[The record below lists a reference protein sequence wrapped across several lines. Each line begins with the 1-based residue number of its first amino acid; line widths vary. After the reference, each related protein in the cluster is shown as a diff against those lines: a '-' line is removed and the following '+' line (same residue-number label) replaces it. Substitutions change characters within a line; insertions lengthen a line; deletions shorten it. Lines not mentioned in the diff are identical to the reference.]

1 MKRLFDIITS
11 LIGLIIFTPLLVLLS
26 IAIIVVDGFPVIFVQ
41 PRLGKDKE
49 EFNIVKFRTMA
60 VGESKSSENDEMRQ
74 TLLGKFLRKSS
85 LDELP
90 VLINVLK
97 GEMSLVGPR
106 PLLIKYSNRFNSFQN
121 RRHEVLPGITGLA
134 QIKGRNQIS
143 WEEKFTYD
151 VQYIAEHNFL
161 LDIKILFKT
170 MKHVLFFKGTSP
182 KGQDIMSEFMG
193 SKDNENNWPN
203 K

>member
-1 MKRLFDIITS
+1 MKRSFDIITS
-11 LIGLIIFTPLLVLLS
+11 LIGLIIFTPLLFLIS
-26 IAIIVVDGFPVIFVQ
+26 IAILVFDGFPILFVQ
-41 PRLGKDKE
+41 TRLGKNKE
-49 EFNIVKFRTMA
+49 EFNIVKFRTMK
-60 VGESKSSENDEMRQ
+60 VGPSKSSANDESRQ

-97 GEMSLVGPR
+97 GDMSLVGPR
-106 PLLIKYSNRFNSFQN
+106 PLLIKYSKRFNSFQN

-143 WEEKFTYD
+143 WEEKFIYD
-151 VQYIAEHNFL
+151 VQYIDEHNFL

-170 MKHVLFFKGTSP
+170 MSLVLFFKGTSP

-193 SKDNENNWPN
+193 SKENENN
-203 K
+203 

>member
-1 MKRLFDIITS
+1 MKRFFDIITS
-11 LIGLIIFTPLLVLLS
+11 LIGLIIFTPLLLLIS
-26 IAIIVVDGFPVIFVQ
+26 IAILVFDGFPILFVQ
-41 PRLGKDKE
+41 ARLGKNKE
-49 EFNIVKFRTMA
+49 EFNIVKFRTMR
-60 VGESKSSENDEMRQ
+60 VGHSKSSANDEKRQ

-106 PLLIKYSNRFNSFQN
+106 PLLIKYSKRFNSFQN

-143 WEEKFTYD
+143 WEEKFIYD
-151 VQYIAEHNFL
+151 VQYIDEHNFL

-170 MKHVLFFKGTSP
+170 MTLVLFSKGTSP

-193 SKDNENNWPN
+193 SKENENN
-203 K
+203 

>member
-1 MKRLFDIITS
+1 MKRFFDIITS
-11 LIGLIIFTPLLVLLS
+11 LIGLIIFTPLLILIS
-26 IAIIVVDGFPVIFVQ
+26 ITIFSFDGFPIIFVQ
-41 PRLGKDKE
+41 PRLGRNKIF
-49 EFNIVKFRTMA
+49 FNIIKFRTMKI
-60 VGESKSSENDEMRQ
+60 GDSKSSEEDEIRQ
-74 TLLGKFLRKSS
+74 TLLGRLLRKTS

-106 PLLIKYSNRFNSFQN
+106 PLLIKYSERFNSFQD

-143 WEEKFTYD
+143 WEEKFNYD
-151 VQYIAEHNFL
+151 IQYIDEHNFL

-170 MKHVLFFKGTSP
+170 VFFVLLFKGTSP
-182 KGQDIMSEFMG
+182 EGQDIMSEFMG
-193 SKDNENNWPN
+193 SKKNENN
-203 K
+203 

>member
-1 MKRLFDIITS
+1 MKRPFDIIIS
-11 LIGLIIFTPLLVLLS
+11 LIALTIFTPLLFLIS
-26 IAIIVVDGFPVIFVQ
+26 IAILVFDGFPVIFVQ

-49 EFNIVKFRTMA
+49 QFNIVKFRTMN
-60 VGESKSSENDEMRQ
+60 VGESKSSENDERRQ

-106 PLLIKYSNRFNSFQN
+106 PLLIKYSKRFNSFQN

-143 WEEKFTYD
+143 WEEKFIYD
-151 VQYIAEHNFL
+151 VQYIDEHNFL

-170 MKHVLFFKGTSP
+170 MNPILFFKGTSP

-193 SKDNENNWPN
+193 SKENENN
-203 K
+203 